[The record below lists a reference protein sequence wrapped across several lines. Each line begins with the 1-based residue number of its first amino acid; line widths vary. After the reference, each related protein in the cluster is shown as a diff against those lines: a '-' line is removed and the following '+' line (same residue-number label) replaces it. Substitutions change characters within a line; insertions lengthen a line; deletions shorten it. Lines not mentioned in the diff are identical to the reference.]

1 MPIKLKDSLKKELN
15 RRNLSIT
22 ELAKDCDIPV
32 SVLHGWVKGTLPSA
46 KNLHLIKVLSEHL
59 KIPVDQML
67 FSGSDEDK
75 RSHLILFSST
85 FMDGNTQYKLTIE
98 KMKDVK

>member
-1 MPIKLKDSLKKELN
+1 MSINLKEVLEKELK
-15 RRNLSIT
+15 RRDLSIT
-22 ELAKDCDIPV
+22 QLANDCEIPV

-46 KNLHLIKVLSEHL
+46 KNLHLIKTLSSHL

-67 FSGSDEDK
+67 FSENDEDK

-85 FMDGNTQYKLTIE
+85 FMDGDTQYKLTIE